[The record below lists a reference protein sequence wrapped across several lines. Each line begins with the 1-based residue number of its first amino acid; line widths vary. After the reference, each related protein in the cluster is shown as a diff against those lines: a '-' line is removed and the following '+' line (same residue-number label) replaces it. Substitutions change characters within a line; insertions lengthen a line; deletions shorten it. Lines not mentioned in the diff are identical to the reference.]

1 MRISWTPSGSGV
13 WTSRWEGG
21 RFGTEWR
28 QRGRNSVWLFLWLAV
43 WLLASPARAYDWLQ
57 INGDPQHSGNNTLE
71 TILSPANV
79 GNLVF
84 SFQATLPSIADGA
97 PVYLSGVSTLSGT
110 RDLLFLTTKAG
121 HILALDAHAGTLIW
135 SHQYAAGTCK
145 INNGANPCY
154 TTSSPVIDPSLLYV
168 YSYGLDGKVHKYQV
182 GDGTEIM
189 TGGWPETTTLKG
201 FDEKGSSALSFAT
214 SGGTTYLYMTN
225 GGYPGD
231 NGDYQGHVTAIDLSD
246 GTQKVFNALCS
257 DQTVHFVETPGAPDC
272 LGHVQSAL
280 WARVGV
286 VYDSV
291 TDNIFMATG
300 NGDYDG
306 NMGGHEWGDSV
317 FSLNP
322 VGTGSSGKPLDSYTP
337 TNFAFLQSS
346 DQDLGSTAPAI
357 LPAPGYAGRLAVQSG
372 KDGKL
377 RLINLMDLSGK
388 GGPGSVGGEI
398 QLINVPQ
405 SGQVLSALAVW
416 VNPADSSTW
425 VFVANGSGI
434 SGLKLTVTGG
444 VPSLA
449 MQWKTVNGGFS
460 PLIANNVLYYAG
472 TSFIRALEPTT
483 GNQLWIDTTKVGGS
497 HWQSP
502 VVANGVLYITDQAS
516 HLTAY
521 SLGLSLT
528 SVSPTWGPTGGG
540 TETTL
545 FGSGFLPG
553 ATVSFG
559 GTSSPSVSFVSSNT
573 VTATTPPNAAG
584 PVNVVLTNPGGAFV
598 PLTNGFTYEDGAD
611 FFTLKPCR
619 IVDTRNP
626 AGPLGGPALA
636 AGANRNFALT
646 GGCAI
651 PASAKGLSINVTV
664 TQPTAAGSVTLFQA
678 STQLPAVQTLDYSA
692 GQTRANNLILDL
704 GAGGNATVHCAQ
716 ASGTVQLI
724 IDVNGYFQ

>member
-1 MRISWTPSGSGV
+1 LADILCLS
-13 WTSRWEGG
+13 
-21 RFGTEWR
+21 
-28 QRGRNSVWLFLWLAV
+28 LFLFA
-43 WLLASPARAYDWLQ
+43 APAWAYDWLQ

-97 PVYLSGVSTLSGT
+97 PVYLSGVSTPSGT
-110 RDLLFLTTKAG
+110 QDLLFLTTKAG
-121 HILALDAHAGTLIW
+121 HILALDAHTGTLIW
-135 SHQYAAGTCK
+135 SRQYAAGTCK
-145 INNGANPCY
+145 INNGPNSCY
-154 TTSSPVIDPSLLYV
+154 TTSSPAIDPSLLYV

-182 GDGTEIM
+182 GDGTEVL
-189 TGGWPETTTLKG
+189 TDGWPETTTLKG

-214 SGGTTYLYMTN
+214 SAGGTTYLYMPN

-231 NGDYQGHVTAIDLSD
+231 NGDYQGHVTAINLSD
-246 GTQKVFNALCS
+246 GTQQVFNSLCS
-257 DQTVHFVETPGAPDC
+257 DQAFHFVEPPGSPDC
-272 LGHVQSAL
+272 VGHVQSAI

-300 NGDYDG
+300 NGDYTG

-317 FSLNP
+317 FSLSP
-322 VGTGSSGKPLDSYTP
+322 DGIGSSGKPLDSYTP
-337 TNFAFLQSS
+337 TNFLSLQGS
-346 DQDLGSTAPAI
+346 DSDLGSTAPAI

-377 RLINLMDLSGK
+377 RLINLMNLSGK
-388 GGPGSVGGEI
+388 GGPGNVGGEI
-398 QLINVPQ
+398 QLIDVPQ
-405 SGQVLSALAVW
+405 KKKVLSALAVW

-425 VFVANGSGI
+425 VFVANDVGI
-434 SGLKLTVTGG
+434 SGLKLTVTAG

-449 MQWKTVNGGFS
+449 MQWKTANGGFS
-460 PLIANNVLYYAG
+460 PLVANNVLYYAG
-472 TSFIRALEPTT
+472 PLFIRALDPASGT
-483 GNQLWIDTTKVGGS
+483 QLWIDTAKVGDI

-502 VVANGVLYITDQAS
+502 VVANGVLYITDQSS

-521 SLGLSLT
+521 SLGVSLQ

-540 TETTL
+540 TLTTL

-598 PLTNGFTYEDGAD
+598 PLTNGFSYEDGAD
-611 FFTLKPCR
+611 FFTLTPCR

-636 AGANRNFALT
+636 AGANRSFALA
-646 GGCAI
+646 GGCAV
-651 PASAKGLSINVTV
+651 PTAAKGISVNVTV
-664 TQPTAAGSVTLFQA
+664 TQSTTAGSVTLFQA
-678 STQLPAVQTLDYSA
+678 STALPAVQTLDYSA
-692 GQTRANNLILDL
+692 GRRARTTRSWISERA
-704 GAGGNATVHCAQ
+704 AT
-716 ASGTVQLI
+716 
-724 IDVNGYFQ
+724 